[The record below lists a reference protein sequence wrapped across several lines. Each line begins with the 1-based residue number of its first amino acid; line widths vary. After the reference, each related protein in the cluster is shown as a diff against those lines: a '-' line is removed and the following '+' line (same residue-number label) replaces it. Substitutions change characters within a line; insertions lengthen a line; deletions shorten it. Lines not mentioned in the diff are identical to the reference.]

1 MTFEE
6 KGSFVSGLR
15 VALGQWART
24 AETLGTKP
32 LSFIAIALDA
42 IAFSWAFVITFFLP
56 GDLASSSGLPG
67 YHSESSSNFS
77 LYFLG
82 QYPTPEGVAVALAL
96 AGEGEGEVEEVEEEE
111 EEETRRRR
119 RRRNKKKKKK
129 KKKEKKKKK
138 KKKKRKKKKK
148 KKKKNNKKK
157 KNKKK

>member
-96 AGEGEGEVEEVEEEE
+96 AGEGEGEVEEEEE
-111 EEETRRRR
+111 EEETRRR

-138 KKKKRKKKKK
+138 KKKKKRK

>member
-96 AGEGEGEVEEVEEEE
+96 AGEGEGEVEEEEE
-111 EEETRRRR
+111 EEETRRR

-138 KKKKRKKKKK
+138 KKKKKRKKK

>member
-82 QYPTPEGVAVALAL
+82 QYPTPEGVALAL
-96 AGEGEGEVEEVEEEE
+96 AGEVEEVEEEE
-111 EEETRRRR
+111 EEEEETR

-129 KKKEKKKKK
+129 KKEKKKKKK

-148 KKKKNNKKK
+148 KKKKKNNKKK